1 MTQTISG
8 IQLRPGEPGYD
19 QARSVF
25 NGEIDR
31 RPAVIARCRSAAD
44 VAASVRHARQAG
56 LELGVRGGGHG
67 CWGPAVPEGGMM
79 IHLGDLNAVRVDP
92 IARLARCGGGATLAD
107 LDAATQAHGLA
118 VTGGTI
124 SHTGVGGL
132 TLGGGI
138 GWLTGRCGL
147 TVDNLVAADVV
158 LADGSQVRADADEH
172 ADLLWALRGG
182 GGNFGVVTAF
192 EFALHPVGPLVRLG
206 LLFWELE
213 RSKDALRVAG
223 AVCDGLP
230 RDAGAM
236 IVALNAP
243 PAEFVPSQHR
253 GAPGVALLVVGLAGA
268 AEHAAVLEQPRA
280 DLPPLFEMV
289 TELPYTALQQVL
301 DESAPWGVHAYS
313 KALYLDALSDD
324 VIDAVAAALPG
335 KSSPMSLLP
344 IFPLGGAYSDVD
356 DDATA
361 FGGPRS
367 ARYAFNMD
375 AIAPDPALLDA
386 DRRWVRAL
394 WEALRPFAT
403 DGGGYVNFL
412 AEPDQ
417 DRVRAAYGPA
427 KYARLARL
435 KTAYDP
441 DNVFHRNANITP
453 G

>member
-1 MTQTISG
+1 
-8 IQLRPGEPGYD
+8 
-19 QARSVF
+19 
-25 NGEIDR
+25 
-31 RPAVIARCRSAAD
+31 
-44 VAASVRHARQAG
+44 
-56 LELGVRGGGHG
+56 
-67 CWGPAVPEGGMM
+67 
-79 IHLGDLNAVRVDP
+79 
-92 IARLARCGGGATLAD
+92 
-107 LDAATQAHGLA
+107 
-118 VTGGTI
+118 
-124 SHTGVGGL
+124 
-132 TLGGGI
+132 
-138 GWLTGRCGL
+138 
-147 TVDNLVAADVV
+147 
-158 LADGSQVRADADEH
+158 
-172 ADLLWALRGG
+172 
-182 GGNFGVVTAF
+182 
-192 EFALHPVGPLVRLG
+192 
-206 LLFWELE
+206 
-213 RSKDALRVAG
+213 
-223 AVCDGLP
+223 
-230 RDAGAM
+230 M

-324 VIDAVAAALPG
+324 VIDAVATGLPG

>member
-1 MTQTISG
+1 M
-8 IQLRPGEPGYD
+8 
-19 QARSVF
+19 
-25 NGEIDR
+25 
-31 RPAVIARCRSAAD
+31 
-44 VAASVRHARQAG
+44 
-56 LELGVRGGGHG
+56 
-67 CWGPAVPEGGMM
+67 
-79 IHLGDLNAVRVDP
+79 
-92 IARLARCGGGATLAD
+92 
-107 LDAATQAHGLA
+107 
-118 VTGGTI
+118 
-124 SHTGVGGL
+124 
-132 TLGGGI
+132 
-138 GWLTGRCGL
+138 
-147 TVDNLVAADVV
+147 
-158 LADGSQVRADADEH
+158 
-172 ADLLWALRGG
+172 
-182 GGNFGVVTAF
+182 
-192 EFALHPVGPLVRLG
+192 
-206 LLFWELE
+206 
-213 RSKDALRVAG
+213 
-223 AVCDGLP
+223 
-230 RDAGAM
+230 
-236 IVALNAP
+236 
-243 PAEFVPSQHR
+243 
-253 GAPGVALLVVGLAGA
+253 
-268 AEHAAVLEQPRA
+268 
-280 DLPPLFEMV
+280 
-289 TELPYTALQQVL
+289 L

-356 DDATA
+356 DDARA